1 MGNDTFNPDHGGN
14 LIAASEHYGIPLDQ
28 WLDLSTGMNPEPYP
42 IGEIPLSAFTEL
54 PYLKPEFLSAAASYY
69 GSDAFVAVSGSQSA
83 IQTLPTLLPTLPV
96 LLPKIGYQEHSKS
109 WQVTHAT
116 TFYPSLTIEE
126 QSQFIETALAE
137 NTSQHL
143 VVINPNNPTGV
154 MIAPEVLL
162 DWASRLTNGGCLIV
176 DEAFMDLTP
185 ELSLLNRALPENVI
199 VLRSFGKF
207 FGLAGLRLGFVF
219 ASQSIRAQLGQA
231 SGLWQVNG
239 PAQFI
244 ASKALTDAEWQ
255 HQARLNIARN
265 NQSMAAFL
273 KPQMELY
280 EATKICNSG
289 LFISWLLSS
298 NNAAK
303 LADALARKG
312 VLVRKIEYSE
322 SQTLI
327 RFGLVP
333 SNHPL
338 SSLL

>member
-1 MGNDTFNPDHGGN
+1 MKDKSSFTPLHGGD
-14 LIAASEHYGIPLDQ
+14 LVAASEHYGIPLDQ

-42 IGEIPLSAFTEL
+42 IGDIPSSVFTEL

-83 IQTLPTLLPTLPV
+83 IQALPTLLPTLPV
-96 LLPKIGYQEHSKS
+96 LLPRIGYQEHSKS
-109 WQVTHAT
+109 WQATHAT
-116 TFYPSLTIEE
+116 TFYPSLTIDA
-126 QSQFIETALAE
+126 QSLFIETALVE

-185 ELSLLNRALPENVI
+185 ELSLLNRALPENII

-219 ASQSIRAQLGQA
+219 ASQNIRAQLEQA
-231 SGLWQVNG
+231 LGLWQVNG

-255 HQARLNIARN
+255 RSAVDRIAQMHVHTRKMLVPVFQEFKSEVLND
-265 NQSMAAFL
+265 
-273 KPQMELY
+273 
-280 EATKICNSG
+280 SG
-289 LFISWLLSS
+289 LFMSWLMDTSK
-298 NNAAK
+298 AMI
-303 LADALARKG
+303 LADRLAQQGILIRRVQCSDDQS
-312 VLVRKIEYSE
+312 VL
-322 SQTLI
+322 
-327 RFGLVP
+327 RFGL
-333 SNHPL
+333 L
-338 SSLL
+338 SLSQNILL